1 MNAKLLIA
9 LTAMLLLLTGCGG
22 SKTIT
27 CDGCGKTQKI
37 SAGSKMDD
45 SWIIYCQECEAK
57 LPLDS
62 PN

>member
-27 CDGCGKTQKI
+27 CDDCGKTQKI
-37 SAGSKMDD
+37 STSSKMDD

-57 LPLDS
+57 LDIHD
-62 PN
+62 